1 MDCRVP
7 DFFGREESNRGQPPE
22 KEESMRI
29 AAGIILIIAAII
41 NVIAGA
47 GYVLGGGAA
56 KITSDAVQKVGE
68 EAIKEGGAEDADKA
82 SRELKEA
89 TGKAGAMGT
98 GLMAFGLFL
107 WLMFVLQIVC
117 AVFCFLAKAKGFI
130 MVVGVLSIGV
140 EIAGILLTVFGWTNI
155 VGMLGGLLAIIGAMG
170 IGKAAA
176 PAAPAAPAA

>member
-1 MDCRVP
+1 
-7 DFFGREESNRGQPPE
+7 
-22 KEESMRI
+22 MRI

-56 KITSDAVQKVGE
+56 KLTSDAVKAVGD
-68 EAIKEGGAEDADKA
+68 EAIKEGAAEDAAKA
-82 SRELKEA
+82 SQELKEA
-89 TGKAGAMGT
+89 TDKAGAAGM
-98 GLMAFGLFL
+98 GLMGFGLFL
-107 WLMFVLQIVC
+107 WLMFILQIVC

-130 MVVGVLSIGV
+130 MLVGALSIV
-140 EIAGILLTVFGWTNI
+140 AEIVGIILIAFGWTNI
-155 VGMLGGLLAIIGAMG
+155 FGLLGGLLAIIGAMG

>member
-1 MDCRVP
+1 
-7 DFFGREESNRGQPPE
+7 
-22 KEESMRI
+22 MRI

-56 KITSDAVQKVGE
+56 KITSDAVKTVGE

-89 TGKAGAMGT
+89 TDKAGAMGT
-98 GLMAFGLFL
+98 GLMVFGLFL
-107 WLMFVLQIVC
+107 WLMSILQVVC
-117 AVFCFLAKAKGFI
+117 SVFCFLSKAKGFI
-130 MVVGVLSIGV
+130 MAIGALSIV
-140 EIAGILLTVFGWTNI
+140 AEIIGIVILAFGWTNI
-155 VGMLGGLLAIIGAMG
+155 FGLLGGLLAIIGAMG